1 MQLHDQGNSFAG
13 VICGLGGGSL
23 TNAGLMVSTPVR
35 VKKDPRWPKEWHKD
49 WESYQTSAL
58 TMLDQ
63 QDAPVMFPSARAL
76 TAVSDEIE
84 DSSPSPIEQTVNFK
98 AKNDPTNKSKLDP
111 CVGCGNCM
119 SGCPYNAKCSND
131 KNYIATAI
139 EACLSLS
146 LIQKISCEMDAQEI
160 SY

>member
-35 VKKDPRWPKEWHKD
+35 VKKDPRWPNEWHED
-49 WESYQTSAL
+49 WESYETRAL
-58 TMLDQ
+58 TMLDT

-84 DSSPSPIEQTVNFK
+84 DSSPSPIRQTVNFISK
-98 AKNDPTNKSKLDP
+98 DDPSNNSNRGTSKNLDP

-139 EACLSLS
+139 EVDVLFFICLGLR
-146 LIQKISCEMDAQEI
+146 LI
-160 SY
+160 

>member
-49 WESYQTSAL
+49 WESYETRAL
-58 TMLDQ
+58 TMLDT

-84 DSSPSPIEQTVNFK
+84 DSSPSPIRQTVNFISK
-98 AKNDPTNKSKLDP
+98 DDPSNDSNRGTSKNLDP

-139 EACLSLS
+139 EVDVLFFICLGLR
-146 LIQKISCEMDAQEI
+146 LI
-160 SY
+160 